1 MDTLKEIS
9 HFYEQVV
16 QYETLVK
23 EWQNTPSKDIE
34 NAIQTSRT
42 ELQRWY
48 PKLEK
53 SISRYGEY
61 RPSAFAGQ
69 KFDYFDIAFDSIDK
83 SNVNGK
89 LNALNEI
96 KRILNRAI
104 GKLKAEGESWGIET
118 ASRPKRRL
126 TKKRQSKK
134 PVIKKIYSEAKDIGT
149 TIIAKFLAEKSK

>member
-53 SISRYGEY
+53 KDFLLWRIQPTNR
-61 RPSAFAGQ
+61 
-69 KFDYFDIAFDSIDK
+69 
-83 SNVNGK
+83 SNTQQEDGCV
-89 LNALNEI
+89 
-96 KRILNRAI
+96 
-104 GKLKAEGESWGIET
+104 
-118 ASRPKRRL
+118 
-126 TKKRQSKK
+126 
-134 PVIKKIYSEAKDIGT
+134 
-149 TIIAKFLAEKSK
+149 